1 MSLDVHGRRPP
12 SDKRPRQPRPPA
24 EPDIIHA
31 TSQDPPPPG
40 VEPQQI
46 DNSVMTIRESPAS
59 PPPVE
64 SSTEVITP
72 IHIPLCRIPTAEEDA
87 GQGPSDPILRQWLI
101 HPIDVDLDRIVKE
114 PPQLTWQQQV
124 QQLPPPDLG
133 PRPSLG
139 IGPIAANLSQ
149 PSPSDPAVRCPRQY
163 QATLPRPTTPSRSPD
178 HGRCSKG
185 S

>member
-1 MSLDVHGRRPP
+1 MYTAD
-12 SDKRPRQPRPPA
+12 DPRWKNDQDN
-24 EPDIIHA
+24 PDPQQNPTSSIPCL
-31 TSQDPPPPG
+31 TSQEPPPPG
-40 VEPQQI
+40 VESQQI
-46 DNSVMTIRESPAS
+46 DSSVMTSRERPVS

-64 SSTEVITP
+64 SSAEVIPP
-72 IHIPLCRIPTAEEDA
+72 IHIPLCRITTAEEDA
-87 GQGPSDPILRQWLI
+87 GQGPSDPRLRQWLI
-101 HPIDVDLDRIVKE
+101 HPIDVDRDRIVKE